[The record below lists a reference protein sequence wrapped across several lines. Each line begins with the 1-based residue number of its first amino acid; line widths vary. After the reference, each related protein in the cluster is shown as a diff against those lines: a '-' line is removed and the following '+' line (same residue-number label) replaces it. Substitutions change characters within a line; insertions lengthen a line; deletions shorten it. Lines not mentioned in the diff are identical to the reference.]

1 MERRRRTRRQRAL
14 RRIDSPRAHR
24 RGRPDGESVHRRA
37 ARRVTSDRGRP
48 NLPPRQA
55 RARDR
60 PGPRRRRPAQR
71 ELGRPDEGWELL
83 RPDLRSGVRVGGAAV
98 RAVSST
104 ALGDDGV
111 FDAHHHLWDTRVL
124 EYRLFRDVPELD
136 RPFLLADFEHEARSL
151 GVTGSLWVEAASAGA
166 DGARELEWVSGH
178 LAGTEF
184 VEGLVAYVALERAG
198 SELDRVLDRPG
209 PPVVGVRRSFES
221 EDPDF
226 PRRSEIVRGV
236 RLVGERG
243 LIVDLV
249 LFPPALPGVLGLVD
263 ASLTRCSCSTTW
275 ASPRSCGGDGNPG
288 RRSFASCRSA
298 QPWRRSYP
306 GLRPRPTVRPGHPA
320 T

>member
-1 MERRRRTRRQRAL
+1 M
-14 RRIDSPRAHR
+14 
-24 RGRPDGESVHRRA
+24 
-37 ARRVTSDRGRP
+37 
-48 NLPPRQA
+48 
-55 RARDR
+55 
-60 PGPRRRRPAQR
+60 
-71 ELGRPDEGWELL
+71 
-83 RPDLRSGVRVGGAAV
+83 
-98 RAVSST
+98 SST

-198 SELDRVLDRPG
+198 SELDRVLDRPD
-209 PPVVGVRRSFES
+209 PPVVGVRRSFEF
-221 EDPDF
+221 EEPDF
-226 PRRSEIVRGV
+226 PRRSEIVRGA

-263 ASLTRCSCSTTW
+263 ACPDTLFVLDHLGKPEIMRRGWEPWASQLRELSKRPNLAAKLSGLTTEADRATWAPGDLKPYVEHALETFGPDRLLYGSDWPVLEQAGGHRRWLETLTCLLSSLTAAERQGILSRN
-275 ASPRSCGGDGNPG
+275 ARRIYFHAG
-288 RRSFASCRSA
+288 R
-298 QPWRRSYP
+298 
-306 GLRPRPTVRPGHPA
+306 
-320 T
+320 